1 MKSQCMIG
9 SGWHEDMSRWGAQCT
24 QKSDVLSIFSIWDKW
39 SNLKAFNDLAKWHKN
54 MEISQIAF

>member
-1 MKSQCMIG
+1 MIG

-39 SNLKAFNDLAKWHKN
+39 LNLKAFNDLAKWHKN
-54 MEISQIAF
+54 MEISQIA